1 MRLRSRPGGDPTSRL
16 CAIEFGGYRVLASKR
31 KRTGIGGVA
40 DDGDRGDEEELA
52 EHGVVAV
59 VADG

>member
-1 MRLRSRPGGDPTSRL
+1 VCDRV
-16 CAIEFGGYRVLASKR
+16 GGYRVLASKR